1 MTPEEFDRL
10 LNEGLRKYG
19 VTVEPIPPQKESE
32 GTQKVQFF
40 MVKNPRPSQQTA
52 PSESTDT
59 QTDD

>member
-1 MTPEEFDRL
+1 MTPEEFDQL
-10 LNEGLRKYG
+10 LNEELQEFG
-19 VTVEPIPPQKESE
+19 VTVEPIPPKKESE

>member
-1 MTPEEFDRL
+1 MTPEEFHQL
-10 LNEGLRKYG
+10 LKKELQDSN
-19 VTVEPIPPQKESE
+19 VTVEHIPPQKESE

-59 QTDD
+59 QADD